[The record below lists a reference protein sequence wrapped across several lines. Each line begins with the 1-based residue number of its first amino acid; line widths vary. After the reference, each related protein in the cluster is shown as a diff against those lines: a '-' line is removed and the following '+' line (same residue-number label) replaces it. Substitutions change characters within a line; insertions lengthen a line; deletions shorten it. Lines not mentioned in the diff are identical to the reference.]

1 MPHAGLMGSHDGMDA
16 IIGALGPIA
25 TSARDLALFC
35 RTMLDHQPWLVEP
48 QLIEIPWKQEIVDG
62 AGLPKKLTFAI
73 LWDDGV
79 VRPHPPILDA
89 LKTTKEA
96 LVAAGHDV
104 VDWEPIDHELHWK
117 ILVNLYFEPTPDL
130 VYTTHLLKYPYPAE
144 TVFPRWR

>member
-1 MPHAGLMGSHDGMDA
+1 MGSHDGMDA

-35 RTMLDHQPWLVEP
+35 HTMLDHQPWLVEP

-79 VRPHPPILDA
+79 VKPHPPIQAALQRLKRQLLDA
-89 LKTTKEA
+89 
-96 LVAAGHDV
+96 GHEV
-104 VDWEPIDHELHWK
+104 IDWVPIDHKYAWEL
-117 ILVNLYFEPTPDL
+117 IVSCQVCLYL
-130 VYTTHLLKYPYPAE
+130 AQ
-144 TVFPRWR
+144 